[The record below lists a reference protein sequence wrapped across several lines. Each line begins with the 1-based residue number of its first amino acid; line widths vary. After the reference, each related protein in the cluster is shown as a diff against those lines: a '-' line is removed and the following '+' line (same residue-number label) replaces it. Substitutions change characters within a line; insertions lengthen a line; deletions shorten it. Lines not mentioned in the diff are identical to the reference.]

1 MVALLFLLLLYF
13 LCVGKDHF
21 VLDED
26 PRLNYGRAKS
36 EPAEPQVNPELGLKR
51 NVSSNDASSSFQWHL
66 VPQDLAPVK
75 PIENDPMSTRLY
87 EQYMEVN

>member
-1 MVALLFLLLLYF
+1 MRKY
-13 LCVGKDHF
+13 HF

-66 VPQDLAPVK
+66 VPKDLAPVK